1 MRRHPR
7 TPADTFAADD
17 DGEQYTMPC
26 AEAMLAGTLALM
38 TGYAQQHDASVRSLM
53 ARKVVSN
60 LFFLSGHP
68 QLSDAF
74 RTMVLNLRARWQED
88 CQVVAPHAE
97 NAQTLNSETNWHSA
111 PVNIQ

>member
-1 MRRHPR
+1 
-7 TPADTFAADD
+7 
-17 DGEQYTMPC
+17 MPC

-38 TGYAQQHDASVRSLM
+38 TGYAQHQDAGVRSLM

-68 QLSDAF
+68 HLSDAF
-74 RTMVLNLRARWQED
+74 RTMLGNLRARWQAD
-88 CQVVAPHAE
+88 CIELATGADLATAVDSK
-97 NAQTLNSETNWHSA
+97 TIWHSA